1 MGVAA
6 DICRKITALTPSQ
19 TQIIDNATIVLGL
32 AADLA
37 HAQVTLYV
45 PARNENFLV
54 LVAQVKPNTSY
65 IEVKP
70 NILGTTVQASEEP
83 LVWRTL
89 VSGVTIAG
97 QREWALGM
105 EALEM
110 QVFPIKDTSGAII
123 AAASFETNSQEASAD
138 GHNMLIAT
146 AYMLLTMAAAATSG
160 LIGRS
165 VYRPLGT
172 RDGIV
177 VIDERG
183 HIAFANP
190 SAVGIYKL
198 LGANRIIGRRV
209 SDRQVNMKLAQHAYS
224 TGQPQEKEIEAGNMI
239 LVQRAIP
246 VFSNGS
252 VIRTIF
258 IIADVTEI
266 RKKEKELLV
275 KSAVIQEIHHRVKN
289 NLQTIASLL
298 RLQARRTKTPDVKA
312 ALRESVN
319 RILSISV
326 VHEFLSQQD
335 REFIDVAE
343 VTKNILDLVIQN
355 MLEPD
360 FNIETVLNGQTV
372 ILPSEQASSLA
383 LVINELI
390 QNSIEHGFVG
400 RKEGLIG
407 VDITTTPESY
417 QIDIYD
423 NGIGLPD
430 DFSLQNTNSLGLQ
443 IVRTLIEN
451 DLGGEFRLFSRAGTH
466 AFVTIPRQL
475 EGSKEAKEE

>member
-1 MGVAA
+1 MGVIVG
-6 DICRKITALTPSQ
+6 ICQKITVLTPG
-19 TQIIDNATIVLGL
+19 QIQILDNAASVLGL

-37 HAQVTLYV
+37 HAQVTLYA
-45 PARNENFLV
+45 PGHSENFLAI
-54 LVAQVKPNTSY
+54 VAQAKPSTSY
-65 IEVKP
+65 IDFKT
-70 NILGTTVQASEEP
+70 NILGSTVQAGEEP

-89 VSGVTIAG
+89 VSGANIAG

-105 EALEM
+105 DALEM
-110 QVFPIKDTSGAII
+110 QVYPIRDFDGGLI
-123 AAASFETNSQEASAD
+123 AAASFETNAQEAGAD
-138 GHNMLIAT
+138 GHSMLVET
-146 AYMLLTMAAAATSG
+146 AYMLLTMAA
-160 LIGRS
+160 IGGPLDRRL
-165 VYRPLGT
+165 YRPLST

-183 HIAFANP
+183 CITFAN
-190 SAVGIYKL
+190 SAADAIYKV
-198 LGANRIIGRRV
+198 LGINRIIGRRV
-209 SDRQVNMKLAQHAYS
+209 SDRQVNMKLVQQALA
-224 TGQPQEKEIEAGNMI
+224 TGQPLEKETEAGHMI

-246 VFSNGS
+246 IFVGGQ
-252 VIRTIF
+252 VVRTVF
-258 IIADVTEI
+258 IIADVTDI

-298 RLQARRTKTPDVKA
+298 RLQARRTKTPEVKA

-335 REFIDVAE
+335 REYIDVAE

-355 MLEPD
+355 MLEPN

-423 NGIGLPD
+423 DGIGLPK
-430 DFSLQNTNSLGLQ
+430 DFTLQNTNSLGLQ

-451 DLGGEFRLFSRAGTH
+451 DLGGKFRLFSRAGTH
-466 AFVTIPRQL
+466 AFITIPRL
-475 EGSKEAKEE
+475 MEGVKEAKEE

>member
-1 MGVAA
+1 MGVVS
-6 DICRKITALTPSQ
+6 DVCQKITALTAE
-19 TQIIDNATIVLGL
+19 QIQVIENAASVLGL

-37 HAQVTLYV
+37 HAQVTLYA
-45 PARNENFLV
+45 PARSENFLAI
-54 LVAQVKPNTSY
+54 VAQAKPNTSY
-65 IEVKP
+65 IAFKT
-70 NILGTTVQASEEP
+70 NILGSTVQSVEEP
-83 LVWRTL
+83 LIWRTL
-89 VSGVTIAG
+89 ASGTAIAG

-105 EALEM
+105 DALEM
-110 QVFPIKDTSGAII
+110 RVYPIKDAAGHSI
-123 AAASFETNSQEASAD
+123 AVASFETSNQEAGAE
-138 GHNMLIAT
+138 GHGMLVET
-146 AYMLLTMAAAATSG
+146 ASMLLTMATVG
-160 LIGRS
+160 DMLGRKL
-165 VYRPLGT
+165 YRPLGT

-177 VIDERG
+177 IIDERG
-183 HIAFANP
+183 YIIFAN
-190 SAVGIYKL
+190 SAADAIYKV
-198 LGANRIIGRRV
+198 LGISRLIGRRV
-209 SDRQVNMKLAQHAYS
+209 SDRQVNMKLAQQALS
-224 TGQPQEKEIEAGNMI
+224 TGQSMEKEFESGNMI

-246 VFSNGS
+246 IFSHSLVTRTVF
-252 VIRTIF
+252 V
-258 IIADVTEI
+258 IADVTEI

-298 RLQARRTKTPDVKA
+298 RLQARRTKTPEVKA

-335 REFIDVAE
+335 RGFIDVAE

-355 MLEPD
+355 MLEPN

-407 VDITTTPESY
+407 VDIATAQDSY

-423 NGIGLPD
+423 DGIGLPI
-430 DFSLQNTNSLGLQ
+430 DFSMQNTNSLGLQ

-451 DLGGEFRLFSRAGTH
+451 DLGGKFRLFSRSGTH
-466 AFVTIPRQL
+466 AFITIPRLQ
-475 EGSKEAKEE
+475 EGAKEAKEE

>member
-1 MGVAA
+1 MGVVT
-6 DICRKITALTPSQ
+6 DVCRKITALTLA
-19 TQIIDNATIVLGL
+19 QIQVIDNAASVLGL

-37 HAQVTLYV
+37 HAQVTLYA
-45 PARNENFLV
+45 PARSENFLAI
-54 LVAQVKPNTSY
+54 VAQAKPNTSY
-65 IEVKP
+65 IDFKTSM
-70 NILGTTVQASEEP
+70 LGSTVQAGEEP
-83 LVWRTL
+83 LIWRTL
-89 VSGVTIAG
+89 ISGTTIAG

-105 EALEM
+105 DALEM
-110 QVFPIKDTSGAII
+110 RVYPLKDAAGQVI
-123 AAASFETNSQEASAD
+123 AVASFETSNQEAGAE
-138 GHNMLIAT
+138 GHGMLVET
-146 AYMLLTMAAAATSG
+146 AYMLLTMAAVSAPLG
-160 LIGRS
+160 QKI
-165 VYRPLGT
+165 YRPLGT
-172 RDGIV
+172 RDGIII
-177 VIDERG
+177 IDERG
-183 HIAFANP
+183 HIIFAN
-190 SAVGIYKL
+190 SAADATYKVLGI
-198 LGANRIIGRRV
+198 NRIIGRRV
-209 SDRQVNMKLAQHAYS
+209 SDRQVNMKLAQQAL
-224 TGQPQEKEIEAGNMI
+224 TNGQSLEKELEAGNMI

-246 VFSNGS
+246 IVTAGS
-252 VIRTIF
+252 VTRTVF
-258 IIADVTEI
+258 IIADVTEL

-298 RLQARRTKTPDVKA
+298 RLQARRTKTPEVKA

-335 REFIDVAE
+335 RGFIDVAE

-372 ILPSEQASSLA
+372 VLPSEQASSLA

-407 VDITTTPESY
+407 VDIATTPEHY

-423 NGIGLPD
+423 DGIGLPG
-430 DFSLQNTNSLGLQ
+430 DFNLQNTSSLGLQ
-443 IVRTLIEN
+443 IVRTLIET
-451 DLGGEFRLFSRAGTH
+451 DLGGKFRLFSRAGTH
-466 AFVTIPRQL
+466 AFITIPRL
-475 EGSKEAKEE
+475 MEGAKEAKEE

>member
-6 DICRKITALTPSQ
+6 DVCRKMTVLTPSQ
-19 TQIIDNATIVLGL
+19 TQVIDNASTVLGL

-37 HAQVTLYV
+37 HAQVTLYA
-45 PARNENFLV
+45 PARNENFLAI
-54 LVAQVKPNTSY
+54 VAQAKPNTSY
-65 IEVKP
+65 IEFKT
-70 NILGTTVQASEEP
+70 NILGSTVQSGEEP

-89 VSGVTIAG
+89 ISGANIAG
-97 QREWALGM
+97 QREWELGM
-105 EALEM
+105 DALEM
-110 QVFPIKDTSGAII
+110 RVYPIKDADGQII
-123 AAASFETNSQEASAD
+123 AAASFETNSQEACAD
-138 GHNMLIAT
+138 GHGMLVET
-146 AYMLLTMAAAATSG
+146 AYMLLSMVAAG
-160 LIGRS
+160 GPVGRKI
-165 VYRPLGT
+165 YRPLAT
-172 RDGIV
+172 RDGIII
-177 VIDERG
+177 IDERG
-183 HIAFANP
+183 HIAFVN
-190 SAVGIYKL
+190 SAADGIYKV
-198 LGANRIIGRRV
+198 LGTNQIIGRRV
-209 SDRQVNMKLAQHAYS
+209 SDRQINMKLAQHALS
-224 TGQPQEKEIEAGNMI
+224 TGQPVEKEIEAGNMI

-246 VFSNGS
+246 IFVGGLAVRTVFILS
-252 VIRTIF
+252 
-258 IIADVTEI
+258 DVTEI

-298 RLQARRTKTPDVKA
+298 RLQARRTKTPEVKA

-343 VTKNILDLVIQN
+343 VTRNILDLVIQN

-360 FNIETVLNGQTV
+360 FNIETVLNGQTI

-407 VDITTTPESY
+407 VDIATTPESY

-423 NGIGLPD
+423 DGIGLPK

-451 DLGGEFRLFSRAGTH
+451 DLGGKFRLFSSAGTH
-466 AFVTIPRQL
+466 AFITIPRL
-475 EGSKEAKEE
+475 TEGAREAKEE

>member
-6 DICRKITALTPSQ
+6 DICRKITALTSNQ
-19 TQIIDNATIVLGL
+19 TQIIDNATNVLGL

-37 HAQVTLYV
+37 HAQVTLYA

-110 QVFPIKDTSGAII
+110 QVFPIKDASGVII

-138 GHNMLIAT
+138 GHSMLVAT
-146 AYMLLTMAAAATSG
+146 AYMLLTMAAASSETMS
-160 LIGRS
+160 RS

-183 HIAFANP
+183 HITFANP

-224 TGQPQEKEIEAGNMI
+224 TGQPQEKEMEAGNLV

-258 IIADVTEI
+258 IIGDVTEI

-423 NGIGLPD
+423 NGIGLPE
-430 DFSLQNTNSLGLQ
+430 DFSLQNTSSLGLQ

-466 AFVTIPRQL
+466 AFVTIPRQM

>member
-1 MGVAA
+1 MGVVS
-6 DICRKITALTPSQ
+6 DVCRKITALTSTQ
-19 TQIIDNATIVLGL
+19 TQVIDSAASVLGL

-37 HAQVTLYV
+37 HAQVTLYA
-45 PARNENFLV
+45 PAHSENFLAI
-54 LVAQVKPNTSY
+54 VAQAKPNTSY
-65 IEVKP
+65 IDFKT
-70 NILGTTVQASEEP
+70 NIIGSTVQAAEEP
-83 LVWRTL
+83 LIWRTL
-89 VSGVTIAG
+89 VSGTAIAG

-105 EALEM
+105 DALEM
-110 QVFPIKDTSGAII
+110 RVYPIKDVAGQVI
-123 AAASFETNSQEASAD
+123 AAASFETSNQEASAD
-138 GHNMLIAT
+138 GHSMLVET
-146 AYMLLTMAAAATSG
+146 ANMLLTMAATG
-160 LIGRS
+160 EPLGRKM
-165 VYRPLGT
+165 YRPLGT

-177 VIDERG
+177 IIDERG
-183 HIAFANP
+183 YIIFAN
-190 SAVGIYKL
+190 SAADAIYKV
-198 LGANRIIGRRV
+198 LGINRVIGRRV
-209 SDRQVNMKLAQHAYS
+209 SDRQANMKLAQQAMS
-224 TGQPQEKEIEAGNMI
+224 TGKSLEKEIEAGNMI

-246 VFSNGS
+246 IFAGGLVVRTVFT
-252 VIRTIF
+252 V
-258 IIADVTEI
+258 ADVTEI
-266 RKKEKELLV
+266 RKKEKELLI

-298 RLQARRTKTPDVKA
+298 RLQARRTQTPEVKA

-335 REFIDVAE
+335 QGVIDVAE

-355 MLEPD
+355 MLEPN

-407 VDITTTPESY
+407 VDIATTAESY

-423 NGIGLPD
+423 DGIGLPE
-430 DFSLQNTNSLGLQ
+430 DFNLQNTNSLGLQ

-451 DLGGEFRLFSRAGTH
+451 DLGGKFRLFSRSGTH
-466 AFVTIPRQL
+466 AFITIPRL
-475 EGSKEAKEE
+475 AEGAKEAKEE